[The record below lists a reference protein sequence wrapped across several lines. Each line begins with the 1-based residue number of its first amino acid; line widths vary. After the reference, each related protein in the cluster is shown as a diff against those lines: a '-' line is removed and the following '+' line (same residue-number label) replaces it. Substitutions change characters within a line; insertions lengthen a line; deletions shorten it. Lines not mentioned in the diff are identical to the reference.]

1 LRAWHALPDAGR
13 AHRALADAETTA
25 HLFIRQQRDAAARFA
40 ATLDGCTP
48 GHELLLVLQ
57 KASRARL
64 AERLSRHLETAR
76 KEWNR
81 HRVEPLAEELPA
93 SGNPCAH
100 RPEPALEPSLEAMP
114 AR

>member
-1 LRAWHALPDAGR
+1 MLEGR
-13 AHRALADAETTA
+13 
-25 HLFIRQQRDAAARFA
+25 
-40 ATLDGCTP
+40 TL

-76 KEWNR
+76 KQGNS
-81 HRVEPLAEELPA
+81 HGAGPVAEELP
-93 SGNPCAH
+93 SPGKPCAQ
-100 RPEPALEPSLEAMP
+100 RLEPARELALEAMP